1 MTPASSVVVVC
12 QAQREPAVLPGSLI
26 RARKAAIFSVPY
38 LVLRIRASGRSSV
51 RPAPPRPAPPAD
63 PGQGHHRG
71 GLGVGGHG
79 LRRPE
84 PRTRPPGLPHA
95 SPPPLAPAADPGA
108 GLPSTEPPL
117 SQ

>member
-63 PGQGHHRG
+63 PGEGHHRG
-71 GLGVGGHG
+71 GLGFGGHG

-84 PRTRPPGLPHA
+84 RRTRPPGLAPA
-95 SPPPLAPAADPGA
+95 RQPRLAPAAGEGDVPPDPD
-108 GLPSTEPPL
+108 PPL
-117 SQ
+117 